1 MVFKGYIKD
10 ILTQKENDWGRYR
23 VESKSGVLK
32 LAVGVIPF
40 AALDMYVELSGED
53 TETQWGPQ
61 FTIKDVLSS
70 KPSVYSGIKSFLCDF
85 ITGIGPVKAEKLVA
99 RYGNTAADML
109 KDSKGQKELIDEG
122 FFTRL
127 TITMPA
133 ASYKK
138 NAVYEPLVMFFNGA
152 TTKLQTETITKIY
165 KGTDAA
171 IKKIEKNPYC
181 LYDDIKGFGFLKTDR
196 LAKSLNVKATSPFR
210 IKAGMTY
217 ILDTA
222 AENDGDC
229 YLTYDVLK
237 DRCIKL
243 LGQMPKFEDI
253 TEKIAE
259 NAAEKWD
266 DNGKEKFIKAHKP
279 LQETIDGIEETIET
293 RKYISECF
301 EDVFKEAIADGRL
314 INDKGR
320 IVTKRMHELETFT
333 AKTFSEMA
341 SETPTFF
348 ISKNDIEKTIKEV
361 EAEKDPSGDFKIEEE
376 QKRAIYNGLTH
387 RISIMTGGPGT
398 GKTTTI
404 EAIAKGFL
412 KSGHRKGDVL
422 LFAPTGRAAQ
432 RIKEQTGYEASTIHR
447 GIFDYSTEKVT
458 IKPPPHGKLIICDE
472 FSMVDISLAMCL
484 AKFASE
490 SNLVIVGDVNQ
501 IASVGPGKV
510 LKDLISSKTIPT
522 TFLKLGHRNV
532 GSIARNAQLI
542 NSGAYIS
549 DYIYDD
555 HFHYRGTKNKNDLPA
570 MVINDYI
577 KNVNKYGIQE
587 VMLATAMREKGPCCV
602 NKLNE
607 QFQEIF
613 TGKNDKVTIVKNHTY
628 ALGDRVMQ
636 TKNDYKFVRARGK
649 KLELGVFNGEKGTV
663 VKVIHKEDNEDLEDR
678 IIVRFDDGS
687 FGGYNKNNA
696 INLAL
701 AYATTVHKCQG
712 SEAKCMMMV
721 YTFSDF
727 MLLRRSLFYTGETR
741 AKEEFFFYGEEKPW
755 GARGSVFDVAVKK
768 LDDKERNT
776 MLSEKLENYTKQL
789 KSREAT
795 S

>member
-1 MVFKGYIKD
+1 MVFKGYIKN

-23 VESKSGVLK
+23 VESDSGVFR

-61 FTIKDVLSS
+61 FTIKDVISS
-70 KPSVYSGIKSFLCDF
+70 KASVYSGIKSFLCDF
-85 ITGIGPVKAEKLVA
+85 VTGIGPVKAEKLVA
-99 RYGNTAADML
+99 EYGNTAADML
-109 KDSKGQKELIDEG
+109 KDKKSQQELMRAG
-122 FFTRL
+122 FFTKN
-127 TITMPA
+127 TITKPV

-138 NAVYEPLVMFFNGA
+138 NAVYEPLVLFFNGA

-171 IKKIEKNPYC
+171 IKKIKKNPYC

-196 LAKSLNVKATSPFR
+196 LAKSLNVKATSTFR

-217 ILDTA
+217 VLDTA
-222 AENDGDC
+222 AETDGDC
-229 YLTYDVLK
+229 YLPYDVLK
-237 DRCIKL
+237 DRCVKL
-243 LGQMPKFEDI
+243 LGQMPKFADI

-259 NAAEKWD
+259 NAADKWD
-266 DNGKEKFIKAHKP
+266 ADGKEKFIKTHKP
-279 LQETIDGIEETIET
+279 LQETVDGIEETIET

-301 EDVFKEAIADGRL
+301 DHVFNEAVADGRL

-320 IVTKRMHELETFT
+320 VVTKRMHDLEAFT
-333 AKTFSEMA
+333 AKTFSEMV
-341 SETPTFF
+341 SKEPTFF
-348 ISKNDIEKTIKEV
+348 IAKKDIEQTIKEI
-361 EAEKDPSGDFKIEEE
+361 ETEKDPSGDFKIEEE

-412 KSGHRKGDVL
+412 KSGHRKSDVL

-458 IKPPPHGKLIICDE
+458 IKPAPCGKLIICDE

-484 AKFASE
+484 AKFASK

-510 LKDLISSKTIPT
+510 LKDLITSKVIPT
-522 TFLKLGHRNV
+522 VFLKLGHRNV
-532 GSIARNAQLI
+532 GSIAQNAQLI

-549 DYIYDD
+549 DYIYDE
-555 HFHYRGTKNKNDLPA
+555 HFHYKGTKNKNDLPA

-602 NKLNE
+602 NRFNE
-607 QFQEIF
+607 QLQEIF
-613 TGKNDKVTIVKNHTY
+613 TGTHDRVTLIKNHTY

-636 TKNDYKFVRARGK
+636 TKNDYKFPRIRNNTK
-649 KLELGVFNGEKGTV
+649 ELGVFNGEKGTV
-663 VKVIHKEDNEDLEDR
+663 IKVIHKEENDDLEDR
-678 IIVRFDDGS
+678 IIVKFDDGS
-687 FGGYNKNNA
+687 FGGYNKDNA
-696 INLAL
+696 INLTL

-712 SEAKCMMMV
+712 SEAACMMMV

-741 AKEEFFFYGEEKPW
+741 AKEEFFFYGEEKAW
-755 GARGSVFDVAVKK
+755 GSRGSAFDVAVKK

-776 MLSEKLENYTKQL
+776 MLSEKLVNYAGKT
-789 KSREAT
+789 RACEAA